1 MTTRVL
7 IRDACIADGQSAD
20 LQVGMSLLIEGDH
33 IAWIRPNDSADP
45 TDAEILDG
53 GGATV
58 VPAFVDCHSHL
69 TMPGGSHWIDRGSDP
84 PGRLR
89 DVARHNARRLVQAGI
104 LWARDV
110 GSPADRDKLVSPIS
124 G

>member
-45 TDAEILDG
+45 TDADIVERLLG
-53 GGATV
+53 EAS
-58 VPAFVDCHSHL
+58 F
-69 TMPGGSHWIDRGSDP
+69 SDFTDLFP
-84 PGRLR
+84 
-89 DVARHNARRLVQAGI
+89 Q
-104 LWARDV
+104 
-110 GSPADRDKLVSPIS
+110 
-124 G
+124 